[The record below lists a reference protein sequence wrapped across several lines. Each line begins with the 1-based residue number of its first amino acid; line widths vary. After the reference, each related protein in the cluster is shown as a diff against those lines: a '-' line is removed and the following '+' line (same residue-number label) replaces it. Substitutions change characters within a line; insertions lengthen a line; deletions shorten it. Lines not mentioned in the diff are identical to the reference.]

1 MKETEIWSTQKKI
14 VYKIC
19 DKYNITYDTTE
30 TVVENGSTIY
40 SGSKWFTNLCKIK
53 RPMINKSA
61 NIRQAIKDI
70 EDDNM
75 IIIKKVDGKSYQS

>member
-1 MKETEIWSTQKKI
+1 
-14 VYKIC
+14 
-19 DKYNITYDTTE
+19 
-30 TVVENGSTIY
+30 
-40 SGSKWFTNLCKIK
+40 
-53 RPMINKSA
+53 MINKSA